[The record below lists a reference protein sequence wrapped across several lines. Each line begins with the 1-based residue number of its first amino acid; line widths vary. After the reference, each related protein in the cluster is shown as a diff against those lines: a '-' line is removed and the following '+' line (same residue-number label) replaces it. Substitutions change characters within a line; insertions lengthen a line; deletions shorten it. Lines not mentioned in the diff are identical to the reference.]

1 MLDEQLFVFIV
12 YVSHYMYWSLRVDI
26 FVRVVLNV
34 REKLNWSNISVTMDT
49 GNDDMVDAH
58 SESSF
63 MHVFM
68 CIQISYDEFVVE

>member
-1 MLDEQLFVFIV
+1 
-12 YVSHYMYWSLRVDI
+12 
-26 FVRVVLNV
+26 
-34 REKLNWSNISVTMDT
+34 MDT